1 MGLDMYLN
9 KRTYLGA
16 QYDFNQI
23 DGMVDIQRKNRPVN
37 INFKRITYIEEEMGY
52 WRKAN
57 AIHKWFVDNV
67 QNGKDDCNDYYVDVE
82 ELKKLRDMIQT
93 ILKAK
98 GKKRENLALKL
109 LPPYEGFFFGNTD
122 IDKYYFED
130 LEYTVNLINKVE
142 SENEEANENN
152 ISVKWIYQSSW

>member
-1 MGLDMYLN
+1 MGLDMYLK
-9 KRTYLGA
+9 KRTYIGA

-67 QNGKDDCNDYYVDVE
+67 QNGKDDCNDYYVEVE
-82 ELKKLRDMIQT
+82 KLKKLRDTIQT

-109 LPPYEGFFFGNTD
+109 LPPCDGFFFGNTD
-122 IDKYYFED
+122 IDKYYFAD
-130 LEYTVNLINKVE
+130 LEDTVNIINKVE
-142 SENEEANENN
+142 SETEEANEND
-152 ISVKWIYQSSW
+152 IPVEWVYQSSW